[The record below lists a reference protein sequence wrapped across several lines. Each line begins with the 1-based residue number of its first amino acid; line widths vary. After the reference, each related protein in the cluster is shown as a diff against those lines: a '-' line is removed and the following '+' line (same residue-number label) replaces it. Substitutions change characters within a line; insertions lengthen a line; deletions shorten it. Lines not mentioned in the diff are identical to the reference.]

1 MVWSRQIAIRWTV
14 LLIVGAMLFFLP
26 TREFLKTTFMLG
38 MPFILVLGY
47 MVKKRR
53 YSLPFMVALALLV
66 VIGCGYG
73 FMLYTLP
80 ERVEA
85 RRIVMEGSELL
96 GQGRYDEAIQRYRG
110 LEALGRSDDMKERIA
125 HVEKEAQAAQLLSQA
140 EALHQIG
147 QREQALDL
155 LEAIPNGTRSSGRA
169 GKLKKE
175 WGG

>member
-14 LLIVGAMLFFLP
+14 LLVVGAMLFYLP
-26 TREFLKTTFMLG
+26 TREFLKATFLLG

-53 YSLPFMVALALLV
+53 YSVPYMVCLVLLV
-66 VIGCGYG
+66 FIACGYG

-85 RRIVMEGSELL
+85 RRIVMEGSALV
-96 GQGRYDEAIQRYRG
+96 GQGRYGEAIERYRG
-110 LEALGRSDDMKERIA
+110 LEALGRTDDMQERIA
-125 HVEKEAQAAQLLSQA
+125 HAEKEAWAAQLLSRA
-140 EALHQIG
+140 EALNQSG

-155 LEAIPNGTRSSGRA
+155 LEAIPNGTRASGQA
-169 GKLKKE
+169 KKLIKE